1 MVDNCFGNSVFRAT
15 VSMKHW
21 DWCVLEG
28 GSEKKTARERE
39 WERRKKKWLE
49 RKSDGRKVQI
59 VWKKKEED
67 KQKIKKGGETEE
79 NVISAYSSRTSK

>member
-1 MVDNCFGNSVFRAT
+1 MCIRRWVWEKDSKGKRAR
-15 VSMKHW
+15 
-21 DWCVLEG
+21 EE
-28 GSEKKTARERE
+28 EKK
-39 WERRKKKWLE
+39 LFE